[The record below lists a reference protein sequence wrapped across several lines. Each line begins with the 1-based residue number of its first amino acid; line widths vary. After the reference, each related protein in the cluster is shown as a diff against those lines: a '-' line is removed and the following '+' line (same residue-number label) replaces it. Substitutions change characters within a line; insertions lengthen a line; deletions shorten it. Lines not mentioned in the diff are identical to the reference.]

1 MAEDLTRGDRVA
13 YVATVDR
20 EGFKR
25 VIYRNRDYS
34 TRTVENGVQTDTGD
48 ASDTITWWR

>member
-20 EGFKR
+20 EGTKR
-25 VIYRNRDYS
+25 VIFRYRDYS
-34 TRTVENGVQTDTGD
+34 TRTVENGVPIDSGD
-48 ASDTITWWR
+48 ASDTVTWWR